1 MSKLTKYLQLSSLWY
16 LKGCQEIITHLQPS
30 PSRCIEGMPREP
42 PATVSPPSY
51 SFGGVQRYR
60 YTSQTSWT
68 PVLGEWQPDGCSIYV
83 EVWVWVH
90 ESMIGK
96 ADSHE

>member
-1 MSKLTKYLQLSSLWY
+1 
-16 LKGCQEIITHLQPS
+16 
-30 PSRCIEGMPREP
+30 MPQEP
-42 PATVSPPSY
+42 PATVSPPPY
-51 SFGGVQRYR
+51 SFGGVQRYP
-60 YTSQTSWT
+60 YTSQTSST